1 MRKTKLFA
9 SILALSL
16 VATSVPAVNSFS
28 GSDKAEASETEVSVT
43 SGSSIVKEPL
53 GEGEVEVAK
62 SQYTNPIGG
71 YDNNGKLTYGGDP
84 SAMVDGD
91 TVYLY
96 TGHDIAHGDSY
107 VIDGWICYSTKDLL
121 NWKYEGEIL
130 NAEDVSWAKPED
142 DGEYKG
148 KKISAWAAQTVKH
161 NGKYYFYY
169 CTWDQTA
176 SGQQSIGVAIS
187 DSPTG
192 PFKDLGK
199 PVVSG
204 KVTDFGTETSAW
216 NDIDPTVW
224 IEKDDKG
231 EEHRY
236 LAWGNGNYY
245 ICELNDDMISVKDQN
260 GDGKITGGKSVKD
273 ADVIQKTSV
282 TTYTEA
288 PWLYRRQDA
297 NGNYYGQYYLFY
309 ASGWREGMSY
319 ATTDDL
325 LNGEWSEGKEIA
337 RPNVTSN
344 TNHMAVIDFK
354 GKTYFI
360 YHNGA
365 LAGGNGY
372 RRVANITE
380 LKFNEDG
387 SIDEVPETT
396 AGIAGTTTKIYTKAG
411 AGVLAHENFLNSFDD
426 ADYLYENVYVGAMGY
441 SDVKDAQWV
450 LTDGKSDK
458 TKPAYV
464 SIQSENKS
472 GLYLTVNDNGKVT
485 LNQDSTGTDEMAKRQ
500 TFRSVKALD
509 GSEDGVSFESVYKPG
524 QYLTIVNNA
533 LKITDGTDKAAATF
547 VVGENSETPVLRGIS
562 LTTGTN
568 VITQGQKIS
577 KIYFSDVKAI
587 YSDETQKTLAASD
600 YKVDYS
606 KVNVNKTGTQYA
618 TVSYTEG
625 DITKTVSVGV
635 TVMPKLKAVTSLKA
649 KVTKKKKAK
658 KAKVVLSWNYS
669 SKVTGY
675 EVYYKTSKNGKFKYA
690 TEVTGKKCTVSEETT
705 FKAGKTYWVA
715 VKAYREY
722 NGKTLTGPVKSI
734 KIKIKK

>member
-16 VATSVPAVNSFS
+16 VATSVPAINSFS

-62 SQYTNPIGG
+62 SRYTNPIGG

-84 SAMVDGD
+84 AAMVDGD

-96 TGHDIAHGDSY
+96 TGHDVATGDSY

-121 NWKYEGEIL
+121 NWKYEGEIMSSK
-130 NAEDVSWAKPED
+130 DISWANVAD
-142 DGEYKG
+142 
-148 KKISAWAAQTVKH
+148 SAWAAQTVKH

-169 CTWDQTA
+169 CTWDKTA
-176 SGQQSIGVAIS
+176 KASSKIKAGEQSIGVAVS

-199 PVVSG
+199 PIVSG
-204 KVTDFGTETSAW
+204 EVTDFGTESSEW

-260 GDGKITGGKSVKD
+260 GDGKITGGTSTKT

-282 TTYTEA
+282 TSYTEA

-426 ADYLYENVYVGAMGY
+426 ADYPYENVYVGAMGY

-485 LNQDSTGTDEMAKRQ
+485 LNQDSIGTDEMAKRQ

-562 LTTGTN
+562 LTAGTN

-577 KIYFSDVKAI
+577 KINFSNVKAI

>member
-62 SQYTNPIGG
+62 SRYTNPIGG

-84 SAMVDGD
+84 AAMVDGD

-96 TGHDIAHGDSY
+96 TGHDVATGDSY

-121 NWKYEGEIL
+121 NWKYEGEIMSSK
-130 NAEDVSWAKPED
+130 DISWANVAD
-142 DGEYKG
+142 
-148 KKISAWAAQTVKH
+148 SAWAAQTVKH

-169 CTWDQTA
+169 CTWDKTA
-176 SGQQSIGVAIS
+176 KASSKIKAGEQSIGVAVS

-199 PVVSG
+199 PIVSG
-204 KVTDFGTETSAW
+204 EVTDFGTESSEW

-260 GDGKITGGKSVKD
+260 GDGKITGGTSTKT

-282 TTYTEA
+282 TSYTEA

-297 NGNYYGQYYLFY
+297 NGNYYGKYYLFY

-426 ADYLYENVYVGAMGY
+426 ADYPYENVYVGAMGY

-562 LTTGTN
+562 LTAGTN

-577 KIYFSDVKAI
+577 KINFSNVKAI

>member
-16 VATSVPAVNSFS
+16 VATSVPAINSFS
-28 GSDKAEASETEVSVT
+28 GSDKAEASETDVSVT

-62 SQYTNPIGG
+62 SRYTNPIGG

-84 SAMVDGD
+84 AAMVDGD

-96 TGHDIAHGDSY
+96 TGHDVATGDSY

-121 NWKYEGEIL
+121 NWKYEGEIMSSK
-130 NAEDVSWAKPED
+130 DISWANVAD
-142 DGEYKG
+142 
-148 KKISAWAAQTVKH
+148 SAWAAQTVKH

-169 CTWDQTA
+169 CTWDKTA
-176 SGQQSIGVAIS
+176 KASSKIKAGEQSIGVAVS

-199 PVVSG
+199 PIVSG
-204 KVTDFGTETSAW
+204 EVTDFGTESSEW

-396 AGIAGTTTKIYTKAG
+396 AGIAGSTTKIYTKAG

-426 ADYLYENVYVGAMGY
+426 ADYPYENVYVGAMGY

-524 QYLTIVNNA
+524 QYLTIVNNV

-547 VVGENSETPVLRGIS
+547 VVGENSETTVLRGIS
-562 LTTGTN
+562 LSAGTN
-568 VITQGQKIS
+568 VITQGEKIK
-577 KIYFSDVKAI
+577 KINFSNVKAI

>member
-16 VATSVPAVNSFS
+16 VATSVPAINSFS
-28 GSDKAEASETEVSVT
+28 GPDKAEASETEVSVT

-62 SQYTNPIGG
+62 SRYTNPIGG

-84 SAMVDGD
+84 AAMVDGD

-96 TGHDIAHGDSY
+96 TGHDVATGDSY

-121 NWKYEGEIL
+121 NWKYEGEIMSSK
-130 NAEDVSWAKPED
+130 DISWANVAD
-142 DGEYKG
+142 
-148 KKISAWAAQTVKH
+148 SAWAAQTVKH

-169 CTWDQTA
+169 CTWDKTA
-176 SGQQSIGVAIS
+176 KASSKIKAGEQSIGVAVS

-199 PVVSG
+199 PIVSG
-204 KVTDFGTETSAW
+204 EVTDFGTESSEW

-260 GDGKITGGKSVKD
+260 GDGKITGGTSTKT

-282 TTYTEA
+282 TSYTEA

-426 ADYLYENVYVGAMGY
+426 ADYPYENVYVGAMGY

-562 LTTGTN
+562 LTAGTN

-577 KIYFSDVKAI
+577 KINFSNVKAI

>member
-16 VATSVPAVNSFS
+16 VATSFPAINSFS

-62 SQYTNPIGG
+62 SRYTNPIGG

-84 SAMVDGD
+84 AAMVDGD

-96 TGHDIAHGDSY
+96 TGHDVATGDSY

-121 NWKYEGEIL
+121 NWKYEGEIMSSK
-130 NAEDVSWAKPED
+130 DISWANVAD
-142 DGEYKG
+142 
-148 KKISAWAAQTVKH
+148 SAWAAQTVKH

-169 CTWDQTA
+169 CTWDKTA
-176 SGQQSIGVAIS
+176 KASSKIKAGEQSIGVAVS

-199 PVVSG
+199 PIVSG
-204 KVTDFGTETSAW
+204 EVTDFGTESSEW

-260 GDGKITGGKSVKD
+260 GDGKITGGTSTKT

-282 TTYTEA
+282 TSYTEA

-380 LKFNEDG
+380 LKFNEDR

-426 ADYLYENVYVGAMGY
+426 ADYPYENVYVGAMGY

-562 LTTGTN
+562 LTAGTN

-577 KIYFSDVKAI
+577 KINFSNVKAI

>member
-16 VATSVPAVNSFS
+16 VATSVPAINSFS

-62 SQYTNPIGG
+62 SRYTNPIGG

-84 SAMVDGD
+84 AAMVDGD

-96 TGHDIAHGDSY
+96 TGHDVATGDSY

-121 NWKYEGEIL
+121 NWKYEGEIMSSK
-130 NAEDVSWAKPED
+130 DISWANVAD
-142 DGEYKG
+142 
-148 KKISAWAAQTVKH
+148 SAWAAQTVKH

-169 CTWDQTA
+169 CTWDKTA
-176 SGQQSIGVAIS
+176 KASSKINAGEQSIGVAVS

-199 PVVSG
+199 PIVSG
-204 KVTDFGTETSAW
+204 EVTDFGTESSEW

-260 GDGKITGGKSVKD
+260 GDGKITGGTSTKT

-282 TTYTEA
+282 TSYTEA

-426 ADYLYENVYVGAMGY
+426 ADYPYENVYVGAMGY

-524 QYLTIVNNA
+524 QYLTIVNNV

-562 LTTGTN
+562 LTAGTN

-577 KIYFSDVKAI
+577 KINFSNVKAI

>member
-16 VATSVPAVNSFS
+16 VATSVPAINSFS

-62 SQYTNPIGG
+62 SRYTNPIGG

-84 SAMVDGD
+84 ATMVDGD

-96 TGHDIAHGDSY
+96 TGHDVATGDSY

-121 NWKYEGEIL
+121 NWKYEGEIMSSK
-130 NAEDVSWAKPED
+130 DISWANVAD
-142 DGEYKG
+142 
-148 KKISAWAAQTVKH
+148 SAWAAQTVKH

-169 CTWDQTA
+169 CTWDKTA
-176 SGQQSIGVAIS
+176 KASSKIKAGEQSIGVAVS

-199 PVVSG
+199 PIVSG
-204 KVTDFGTETSAW
+204 EVTDFGTESSEW

-260 GDGKITGGKSVKD
+260 GDGKITGGTSTKT

-282 TTYTEA
+282 TSYTEA

-411 AGVLAHENFLNSFDD
+411 AGVLAHKNFLNSFDD
-426 ADYLYENVYVGAMGY
+426 ADYPYKNIYVGAMGY

-485 LNQDSTGTDEMAKRQ
+485 LDQDTTGTDEMAKRQ
-500 TFRSVKALD
+500 TFRSIKALD

-533 LKITDGTDKAAATF
+533 LRITDGTDKAAATF
-547 VVGENSETPVLRGIS
+547 IVGENSETPVLRGIS
-562 LTTGTN
+562 LSAGTN
-568 VITQGQKIS
+568 VITQGEKIK
-577 KIYFSDVKAI
+577 KINFSDVKAI
-587 YSDETQKTLAASD
+587 YSDETQKTLSSSD

-606 KVNVNKTGTQYA
+606 TVNVNKAGTQYA

-625 DITKTVSVGV
+625 DITKTVSVSV

-649 KVTKKKKAK
+649 KVTKKKNAK
-658 KAKVVLSWNYS
+658 KAKVVLSWNCS

-734 KIKIKK
+734 KVKIKK

>member
-16 VATSVPAVNSFS
+16 VATSVPAINSFS

-62 SQYTNPIGG
+62 SRYTNPIGG

-84 SAMVDGD
+84 AAMVDGD

-96 TGHDIAHGDSY
+96 TGHDVATGDSY

-121 NWKYEGEIL
+121 NWKYEGEIMSSK
-130 NAEDVSWAKPED
+130 DISWANVAD
-142 DGEYKG
+142 
-148 KKISAWAAQTVKH
+148 SAWAAQTVKH

-169 CTWDQTA
+169 CTWDKTA
-176 SGQQSIGVAIS
+176 KASSKIKAGEQSIGVAVS

-199 PVVSG
+199 PIVSG
-204 KVTDFGTETSAW
+204 EVTDFGTESSEW

-260 GDGKITGGKSVKD
+260 GDGKITGGTSTKT

-282 TTYTEA
+282 TSYTEA

-325 LNGEWSEGKEIA
+325 VNGEWSEGKEIA

-426 ADYLYENVYVGAMGY
+426 ADYPYENVYVGAMGY

-562 LTTGTN
+562 LTAGTN

-577 KIYFSDVKAI
+577 KINFSNVKAI

>member
-16 VATSVPAVNSFS
+16 VATSVPAINSFS

-62 SQYTNPIGG
+62 SRYTNPIGG

-84 SAMVDGD
+84 AAMVDGD

-96 TGHDIAHGDSY
+96 TGHDVATGDSY

-121 NWKYEGEIL
+121 NWKYEGEIMSSK
-130 NAEDVSWAKPED
+130 DISWANVAD
-142 DGEYKG
+142 
-148 KKISAWAAQTVKH
+148 SAWAAQTVKH

-169 CTWDQTA
+169 CTWDKTA
-176 SGQQSIGVAIS
+176 KASSKIKAGEQSIGVAVS

-199 PVVSG
+199 PIVSG
-204 KVTDFGTETSAW
+204 EVTDFGTESSEW

-260 GDGKITGGKSVKD
+260 GDGKITGGTSTKT

-282 TTYTEA
+282 TSYTEA

-426 ADYLYENVYVGAMGY
+426 ADYPYENVYVGAMGY

-562 LTTGTN
+562 LTAGTN
-568 VITQGQKIS
+568 VITKGQKIS
-577 KIYFSDVKAI
+577 KINFSNVKAI

>member
-16 VATSVPAVNSFS
+16 VATSVPAINSFS

-62 SQYTNPIGG
+62 SRYTNPIGG

-84 SAMVDGD
+84 AAMVDGD

-96 TGHDIAHGDSY
+96 TGHDVATGDSY

-121 NWKYEGEIL
+121 NWKYEGEIMSSK
-130 NAEDVSWAKPED
+130 DISWANVAD
-142 DGEYKG
+142 
-148 KKISAWAAQTVKH
+148 SAWAAQTVKH

-169 CTWDQTA
+169 CTWDKTA
-176 SGQQSIGVAIS
+176 KASSKIKAGEQSIGVAVS

-199 PVVSG
+199 PIVSG
-204 KVTDFGTETSAW
+204 EVTDFGTESSEW

-260 GDGKITGGKSVKD
+260 GDGKITGGTSTKT

-282 TTYTEA
+282 TSYTEA

-426 ADYLYENVYVGAMGY
+426 ADYPYENVYVGAMGY

-562 LTTGTN
+562 LTAGTN

-577 KIYFSDVKAI
+577 KINFSNVKAI

-606 KVNVNKTGTQYA
+606 KVNVYKTGTQYA

>member
-16 VATSVPAVNSFS
+16 VATSVPAINSFS

-62 SQYTNPIGG
+62 SRYTNPIGG

-84 SAMVDGD
+84 AAMVDGD

-96 TGHDIAHGDSY
+96 TGHDVATGDSY

-121 NWKYEGEIL
+121 NWKYEGEIMSSK
-130 NAEDVSWAKPED
+130 DISWANVAD
-142 DGEYKG
+142 
-148 KKISAWAAQTVKH
+148 SAWAAQTVKH

-169 CTWDQTA
+169 CTWDKTA
-176 SGQQSIGVAIS
+176 KASSKIKAGEQSIGVAVS

-199 PVVSG
+199 PIVSG
-204 KVTDFGTETSAW
+204 EVTDFGTESSEW

-260 GDGKITGGKSVKD
+260 GDGKITGGTSTKT

-282 TTYTEA
+282 TSYTEA

-426 ADYLYENVYVGAMGY
+426 ADYPYENVYVGAMGY

-562 LTTGTN
+562 LTAGTN

-577 KIYFSDVKAI
+577 KINFSNVKAI

-625 DITKTVSVGV
+625 DISNAKT
-635 TVMPKLKAVTSLKA
+635 
-649 KVTKKKKAK
+649 
-658 KAKVVLSWNYS
+658 
-669 SKVTGY
+669 
-675 EVYYKTSKNGKFKYA
+675 
-690 TEVTGKKCTVSEETT
+690 
-705 FKAGKTYWVA
+705 
-715 VKAYREY
+715 
-722 NGKTLTGPVKSI
+722 
-734 KIKIKK
+734 

>member
-16 VATSVPAVNSFS
+16 VATSVPAINSFS

-62 SQYTNPIGG
+62 SRYTNPIGG

-84 SAMVDGD
+84 AAMVDGD

-96 TGHDIAHGDSY
+96 TGHDVATGDSY

-121 NWKYEGEIL
+121 NWKYEGEIMSSK
-130 NAEDVSWAKPED
+130 DISWANVAD
-142 DGEYKG
+142 
-148 KKISAWAAQTVKH
+148 SAWAAQTVKH

-169 CTWDQTA
+169 CTWDKTA
-176 SGQQSIGVAIS
+176 KASSKIKAGEQSIGVAVS

-199 PVVSG
+199 PIVSG
-204 KVTDFGTETSAW
+204 EVTDFGTESSEW

-260 GDGKITGGKSVKD
+260 GDGKITGGTSTKT

-282 TTYTEA
+282 TSYTEA

-426 ADYLYENVYVGAMGY
+426 ADYPYENVYVGAMGY

-547 VVGENSETPVLRGIS
+547 VVGENSETSVLRGIS
-562 LTTGTN
+562 LTAGTN

-577 KIYFSDVKAI
+577 KINFSNVKAI

>member
-16 VATSVPAVNSFS
+16 VATSVPAINSFS

-62 SQYTNPIGG
+62 SRYTNPIGG

-84 SAMVDGD
+84 AAMVDGD

-142 DGEYKG
+142 NGEYKG

-176 SGQQSIGVAIS
+176 SGQQSIGVAVS

-396 AGIAGTTTKIYTKAG
+396 AGIAGSTTKIYTKAG

-426 ADYLYENVYVGAMGY
+426 ADYPYENVYVGAMGY

-524 QYLTIVNNA
+524 QYLTIVNNV

-562 LTTGTN
+562 LTAGTN

-577 KIYFSDVKAI
+577 KINFSNVKAI

-635 TVMPKLKAVTSLKA
+635 TVMQKLKAVTSLKA

-705 FKAGKTYWVA
+705 FRAGKTYWVA

>member
-16 VATSVPAVNSFS
+16 VATSVPAINSFS

-62 SQYTNPIGG
+62 SRYTNPIGG

-84 SAMVDGD
+84 AAMVDGD

-96 TGHDIAHGDSY
+96 TGHDVATGDSY

-121 NWKYEGEIL
+121 NWKYEGEIMSSK
-130 NAEDVSWAKPED
+130 DISWANVAD
-142 DGEYKG
+142 
-148 KKISAWAAQTVKH
+148 SAWAAQTVKH

-169 CTWDQTA
+169 CTWDKTA
-176 SGQQSIGVAIS
+176 KASSKIKAGEQSIGVAVS

-199 PVVSG
+199 PIVSG
-204 KVTDFGTETSAW
+204 EVTDFGTESSEW

-260 GDGKITGGKSVKD
+260 GDGKITGGTSTKT

-282 TTYTEA
+282 TSYTEA

-426 ADYLYENVYVGAMGY
+426 ADYPYENVYVGAMGY
-441 SDVKDAQWV
+441 SDVKDAKWV

-562 LTTGTN
+562 LTAGTN

-577 KIYFSDVKAI
+577 KINFSNVKAI

>member
-16 VATSVPAVNSFS
+16 VATSVPAINSFS

-62 SQYTNPIGG
+62 SRYTNPIGG

-84 SAMVDGD
+84 AAMVDGD

-96 TGHDIAHGDSY
+96 TGHDVATGDSY

-121 NWKYEGEIL
+121 NWKYEGEIMSSK
-130 NAEDVSWAKPED
+130 DISWANVAD
-142 DGEYKG
+142 
-148 KKISAWAAQTVKH
+148 SAWAAQTVKH

-169 CTWDQTA
+169 CTWDKTA
-176 SGQQSIGVAIS
+176 KASSKIKAGEQSIGVAVS

-199 PVVSG
+199 PIVSG
-204 KVTDFGTETSAW
+204 EVTDFGTESSEW

-260 GDGKITGGKSVKD
+260 GDGKITGGTSTKT

-282 TTYTEA
+282 TSYTEA

-426 ADYLYENVYVGAMGY
+426 ADYPYENVYVGAMGY

-509 GSEDGVSFESVYKPG
+509 GSEDGVSFESVYKSG

-562 LTTGTN
+562 LTAGTN

-577 KIYFSDVKAI
+577 KINFSNVKAI

>member
-84 SAMVDGD
+84 AAMVDGD

-96 TGHDIAHGDSY
+96 TGHDVATGDSY

-121 NWKYEGEIL
+121 NWKYEGEIMSSK
-130 NAEDVSWAKPED
+130 DISWANVAD
-142 DGEYKG
+142 
-148 KKISAWAAQTVKH
+148 SAWAAQTVKH

-169 CTWDQTA
+169 CTWDKTA
-176 SGQQSIGVAIS
+176 KASSKINAGEQSIGVAVS

-199 PVVSG
+199 PIVSG
-204 KVTDFGTETSAW
+204 EVTDFGTESSEW

-260 GDGKITGGKSVKD
+260 GDGKITGGTSTKT

-282 TTYTEA
+282 TSYTEA

-380 LKFNEDG
+380 FKFNEDG

-426 ADYLYENVYVGAMGY
+426 ADYPYENVYVGAMGY

-458 TKPAYV
+458 TKSAYV

-524 QYLTIVNNA
+524 QYLTIVNNV

-562 LTTGTN
+562 LTAGTN

-577 KIYFSDVKAI
+577 KINFSNVKAI

-606 KVNVNKTGTQYA
+606 KVNANKTGTQYA

>member
-16 VATSVPAVNSFS
+16 VATSVPAINSFS

-62 SQYTNPIGG
+62 SRYTNSIGG

-84 SAMVDGD
+84 AAMVDGD

-96 TGHDIAHGDSY
+96 TGHDVATGDSY

-121 NWKYEGEIL
+121 NWKYEGEIMSSK
-130 NAEDVSWAKPED
+130 DISWANVAD
-142 DGEYKG
+142 
-148 KKISAWAAQTVKH
+148 SAWAAQTVKH

-169 CTWDQTA
+169 CTWDKTA
-176 SGQQSIGVAIS
+176 KASSKIKAGEQSIGVAVS

-199 PVVSG
+199 PIVSG
-204 KVTDFGTETSAW
+204 EVTDFGTESSEW

-260 GDGKITGGKSVKD
+260 GDGKITGGTSTKT

-282 TTYTEA
+282 TSYTEA

-426 ADYLYENVYVGAMGY
+426 ADYPYENVYVGAMGY

-562 LTTGTN
+562 LTAGTN

-577 KIYFSDVKAI
+577 KINFSNVKAI

>member
-1 MRKTKLFA
+1 
-9 SILALSL
+9 
-16 VATSVPAVNSFS
+16 
-28 GSDKAEASETEVSVT
+28 
-43 SGSSIVKEPL
+43 
-53 GEGEVEVAK
+53 
-62 SQYTNPIGG
+62 
-71 YDNNGKLTYGGDP
+71 
-84 SAMVDGD
+84 
-91 TVYLY
+91 
-96 TGHDIAHGDSY
+96 
-107 VIDGWICYSTKDLL
+107 
-121 NWKYEGEIL
+121 
-130 NAEDVSWAKPED
+130 
-142 DGEYKG
+142 
-148 KKISAWAAQTVKH
+148 
-161 NGKYYFYY
+161 
-169 CTWDQTA
+169 
-176 SGQQSIGVAIS
+176 
-187 DSPTG
+187 
-192 PFKDLGK
+192 
-199 PVVSG
+199 
-204 KVTDFGTETSAW
+204 
-216 NDIDPTVW
+216 
-224 IEKDDKG
+224 
-231 EEHRY
+231 
-236 LAWGNGNYY
+236 
-245 ICELNDDMISVKDQN
+245 MISVKDQN
-260 GDGKITGGKSVKD
+260 GDGKITGGTSTKT

-282 TTYTEA
+282 TSYTEA

-426 ADYLYENVYVGAMGY
+426 ADYPYENVYVGAMGY

-562 LTTGTN
+562 LTAGTN

-577 KIYFSDVKAI
+577 KINFSNVKAI

>member
-1 MRKTKLFA
+1 
-9 SILALSL
+9 
-16 VATSVPAVNSFS
+16 
-28 GSDKAEASETEVSVT
+28 
-43 SGSSIVKEPL
+43 
-53 GEGEVEVAK
+53 
-62 SQYTNPIGG
+62 
-71 YDNNGKLTYGGDP
+71 
-84 SAMVDGD
+84 MVDGD

-96 TGHDIAHGDSY
+96 TGHDVATGDSY

-121 NWKYEGEIL
+121 NWKYEGEIMSSK
-130 NAEDVSWAKPED
+130 DISWANVAD
-142 DGEYKG
+142 
-148 KKISAWAAQTVKH
+148 SAWAAQTVKH

-169 CTWDQTA
+169 CTWDKTA
-176 SGQQSIGVAIS
+176 KASSKIKAGEQSIGVAVS

-199 PVVSG
+199 PIVSG
-204 KVTDFGTETSAW
+204 EVTDFGTESSEW

-260 GDGKITGGKSVKD
+260 GDGKITGGTSTKT

-282 TTYTEA
+282 TSYTEA

-426 ADYLYENVYVGAMGY
+426 ADYPYENVYVGAMGY

-562 LTTGTN
+562 LTAGTN

-577 KIYFSDVKAI
+577 KINFSNVKAI

>member
-16 VATSVPAVNSFS
+16 VATSVPAINSFS

-43 SGSSIVKEPL
+43 SGSSIVKEPI

-84 SAMVDGD
+84 AAMVDGD

-96 TGHDIAHGDSY
+96 TGHDIADGDSY

-121 NWKYEGEIL
+121 NWKYEGEIMSSK
-130 NAEDVSWAKPED
+130 DISWANVD
-142 DGEYKG
+142 N
-148 KKISAWAAQTVKH
+148 SAWAAQTVKH

-169 CTWDQTA
+169 CTWDKNTKA
-176 SGQQSIGVAIS
+176 SDKIKAGEQSIGVAVS

-199 PVVSG
+199 PIVSG
-204 KVTDFGTETSAW
+204 EVTDFGTESSEW

-282 TTYTEA
+282 TSYTEA

-297 NGNYYGQYYLFY
+297 NGNYYGKYYLFY

-396 AGIAGTTTKIYTKAG
+396 AGIAGRTTKIYTKAG
-411 AGVLAHENFLNSFDD
+411 AGVLAHKNFINSVSD
-426 ADYLYENVYVGAMGY
+426 ADYPYKNIYVGAMGY
-441 SDVKDAQWV
+441 SDTNDAQWV
-450 LTDGKSDK
+450 LTDGKADK

-485 LNQDSTGTDEMAKRQ
+485 LNQDSDGTAETAKRQ
-500 TFRSVKALD
+500 TFRSIKALD

-524 QYLTIVNNA
+524 QYLTIVNNV

-562 LTTGTN
+562 LTAGTN

-577 KIYFSDVKAI
+577 KINFSNVKAI

>member
-16 VATSVPAVNSFS
+16 VATSVPAINSFS

-62 SQYTNPIGG
+62 SRYTNPIGG

-84 SAMVDGD
+84 AAMVDGD

-96 TGHDIAHGDSY
+96 TGHDVATGDSY

-121 NWKYEGEIL
+121 NWKYEGEIMSSK
-130 NAEDVSWAKPED
+130 DISWANVAD
-142 DGEYKG
+142 
-148 KKISAWAAQTVKH
+148 SAWAAQTVKH

-169 CTWDQTA
+169 CTWDKTA
-176 SGQQSIGVAIS
+176 KASSKIKAGEQSIGVAVS

-199 PVVSG
+199 PIVSG
-204 KVTDFGTETSAW
+204 EVTDFGTESSEW

-260 GDGKITGGKSVKD
+260 GDGKITGGTSTKT

-282 TTYTEA
+282 TSYTEA

-426 ADYLYENVYVGAMGY
+426 ADYPYENVYVGAMGY

-509 GSEDGVSFESVYKPG
+509 GSEDGASFESVYKPG

-562 LTTGTN
+562 LTAGTN

-577 KIYFSDVKAI
+577 KINFSNVKAI

>member
-1 MRKTKLFA
+1 MK
-9 SILALSL
+9 
-16 VATSVPAVNSFS
+16 
-28 GSDKAEASETEVSVT
+28 
-43 SGSSIVKEPL
+43 
-53 GEGEVEVAK
+53 
-62 SQYTNPIGG
+62 
-71 YDNNGKLTYGGDP
+71 
-84 SAMVDGD
+84 
-91 TVYLY
+91 
-96 TGHDIAHGDSY
+96 
-107 VIDGWICYSTKDLL
+107 
-121 NWKYEGEIL
+121 
-130 NAEDVSWAKPED
+130 
-142 DGEYKG
+142 
-148 KKISAWAAQTVKH
+148 
-161 NGKYYFYY
+161 
-169 CTWDQTA
+169 
-176 SGQQSIGVAIS
+176 
-187 DSPTG
+187 
-192 PFKDLGK
+192 
-199 PVVSG
+199 
-204 KVTDFGTETSAW
+204 
-216 NDIDPTVW
+216 
-224 IEKDDKG
+224 
-231 EEHRY
+231 
-236 LAWGNGNYY
+236 
-245 ICELNDDMISVKDQN
+245 
-260 GDGKITGGKSVKD
+260 
-273 ADVIQKTSV
+273 
-282 TTYTEA
+282 
-288 PWLYRRQDA
+288 
-297 NGNYYGQYYLFY
+297 
-309 ASGWREGMSY
+309 
-319 ATTDDL
+319 
-325 LNGEWSEGKEIA
+325 
-337 RPNVTSN
+337 
-344 TNHMAVIDFK
+344 
-354 GKTYFI
+354 
-360 YHNGA
+360 
-365 LAGGNGY
+365 
-372 RRVANITE
+372 
-380 LKFNEDG
+380 
-387 SIDEVPETT
+387 
-396 AGIAGTTTKIYTKAG
+396 
-411 AGVLAHENFLNSFDD
+411 
-426 ADYLYENVYVGAMGY
+426 NVYVGAMGY

-458 TKPAYV
+458 TKSAYV

-533 LKITDGTDKAAATF
+533 LKITEGTDKAAATF

-562 LTTGTN
+562 LTAGTN

-577 KIYFSDVKAI
+577 KINFSNVKAI
-587 YSDETQKTLAASD
+587 YSNETQKTLAASD

-606 KVNVNKTGTQYA
+606 KVNANKTGTQYA

>member
-16 VATSVPAVNSFS
+16 VATSVPAINSFS
-28 GSDKAEASETEVSVT
+28 GSDKAEASETDVSVT

-62 SQYTNPIGG
+62 SRYTNPIGG

-84 SAMVDGD
+84 AAMVDGD

-176 SGQQSIGVAIS
+176 SGQQSIGVAVS

-297 NGNYYGQYYLFY
+297 NGNYYGKYYLFY

-426 ADYLYENVYVGAMGY
+426 ADYPYENVYVGAMGY

-524 QYLTIVNNA
+524 QYLTIVNNV

-562 LTTGTN
+562 LTAGTN

-577 KIYFSDVKAI
+577 KINFSNVKAI

-606 KVNVNKTGTQYA
+606 KVNANKTGTQYA

>member
-16 VATSVPAVNSFS
+16 VATSVPAINSFS

-62 SQYTNPIGG
+62 SRYTNPIGG

-84 SAMVDGD
+84 AAMVDGD

-96 TGHDIAHGDSY
+96 TGHDVATGDSY

-121 NWKYEGEIL
+121 NWKYEGEIMSSK
-130 NAEDVSWAKPED
+130 DISWANVAD
-142 DGEYKG
+142 
-148 KKISAWAAQTVKH
+148 SAWAAQTVKH

-169 CTWDQTA
+169 CTWDKTA
-176 SGQQSIGVAIS
+176 KASSKIKAGEQSIGVAVS

-199 PVVSG
+199 PIVSG
-204 KVTDFGTETSAW
+204 EVTDFGTESSEW

-260 GDGKITGGKSVKD
+260 GDGKITGGTSTKT
-273 ADVIQKTSV
+273 ADVIQKTSG
-282 TTYTEA
+282 TSYTEA

-426 ADYLYENVYVGAMGY
+426 ADYPYENVYVGAMGY

-562 LTTGTN
+562 LTAGTN

-577 KIYFSDVKAI
+577 KINFSNVKAI

>member
-16 VATSVPAVNSFS
+16 VATSVPAINSFS

-62 SQYTNPIGG
+62 SRYTNPIGG

-84 SAMVDGD
+84 AAMVDGD

-96 TGHDIAHGDSY
+96 TGHDVATGDSY

-121 NWKYEGEIL
+121 NWKYEGEIMSSK
-130 NAEDVSWAKPED
+130 DISWANVAD
-142 DGEYKG
+142 
-148 KKISAWAAQTVKH
+148 SAWAAQTVKH

-169 CTWDQTA
+169 CTWDKTA
-176 SGQQSIGVAIS
+176 KASSKIKAGEQSIGVAVS

-199 PVVSG
+199 PIVSG
-204 KVTDFGTETSAW
+204 EVTDFGTESSEW

-260 GDGKITGGKSVKD
+260 GDGKITGGTSTKT

-282 TTYTEA
+282 TSYTEA

-426 ADYLYENVYVGAMGY
+426 ADYPYENVYVGAMGY

-485 LNQDSTGTDEMAKRQ
+485 LNQDSTDTDEMAKRQ

-562 LTTGTN
+562 LTAGTN

-577 KIYFSDVKAI
+577 KINFSNVKAI

>member
-16 VATSVPAVNSFS
+16 VATSVPAINSFS

-62 SQYTNPIGG
+62 SRYTNPIGG

-84 SAMVDGD
+84 AAMVDGD

-96 TGHDIAHGDSY
+96 TGHDVATGDSY

-121 NWKYEGEIL
+121 NWKYEGEIMSSK
-130 NAEDVSWAKPED
+130 DISWANVAD
-142 DGEYKG
+142 
-148 KKISAWAAQTVKH
+148 SAWAAQTVKH

-169 CTWDQTA
+169 CTWDKTA
-176 SGQQSIGVAIS
+176 KASSKINAGEQSIGVAVS

-199 PVVSG
+199 PIVSG
-204 KVTDFGTETSAW
+204 EVTDFGTESSEW

-260 GDGKITGGKSVKD
+260 GDGKITGGTSTKT

-282 TTYTEA
+282 TSYTEA

-297 NGNYYGQYYLFY
+297 NGNYYGKYYLFY

-426 ADYLYENVYVGAMGY
+426 ADYPYENVYVGAMGY

-458 TKPAYV
+458 TKSAYV

-524 QYLTIVNNA
+524 QYLTIVNNV

-562 LTTGTN
+562 LTAGTN

-577 KIYFSDVKAI
+577 KINFSNVKAI

>member
-16 VATSVPAVNSFS
+16 VATSVPAINSFS

-62 SQYTNPIGG
+62 SRYTNPIGG

-84 SAMVDGD
+84 AAMVDGD

-96 TGHDIAHGDSY
+96 TGHDVATGDSY

-121 NWKYEGEIL
+121 NWKYEGEIMSSK
-130 NAEDVSWAKPED
+130 DISWANVAD
-142 DGEYKG
+142 
-148 KKISAWAAQTVKH
+148 SAWAAQTVKH
-161 NGKYYFYY
+161 NGKYYFYQ
-169 CTWDQTA
+169 CTWDKTA
-176 SGQQSIGVAIS
+176 KASSKIKAGEQSIGVAVS

-199 PVVSG
+199 PIVSG
-204 KVTDFGTETSAW
+204 EVTDFGTESSEW

-260 GDGKITGGKSVKD
+260 GDGKITGGTSTKT

-282 TTYTEA
+282 TSYTEA

-426 ADYLYENVYVGAMGY
+426 ADYPYENVYVGAMGY

-562 LTTGTN
+562 LTAGTN

-577 KIYFSDVKAI
+577 KINFSNVKAI

>member
-16 VATSVPAVNSFS
+16 VATSVPAINSFS

-62 SQYTNPIGG
+62 SRYTNPIGG

-84 SAMVDGD
+84 AAMVDGD

-96 TGHDIAHGDSY
+96 TGHDVATGDSY

-121 NWKYEGEIL
+121 NWKYEGEIMSSK
-130 NAEDVSWAKPED
+130 DISWANVAD
-142 DGEYKG
+142 
-148 KKISAWAAQTVKH
+148 SAWAAQTVKH

-169 CTWDQTA
+169 CTWDKTA
-176 SGQQSIGVAIS
+176 KASSKIKAGEQSIGVAVS

-199 PVVSG
+199 PIVSG
-204 KVTDFGTETSAW
+204 EVTDFGTESSEW

-260 GDGKITGGKSVKD
+260 GDGKITGGTSTKT

-282 TTYTEA
+282 TSYTEA

-426 ADYLYENVYVGAMGY
+426 ADYPYENVYVGAMGY

-562 LTTGTN
+562 FTAGTN

-577 KIYFSDVKAI
+577 KINFSNVKAI

>member
-9 SILALSL
+9 SILTLSL
-16 VATSVPAVNSFS
+16 VVASVPAINSFS

-62 SQYTNPIGG
+62 SRYTNPIGG

-84 SAMVDGD
+84 AAMVDGD

-96 TGHDIAHGDSY
+96 TGHDVATGDSY

-121 NWKYEGEIL
+121 NWKYEGEIMSSK
-130 NAEDVSWAKPED
+130 DISWANVAD
-142 DGEYKG
+142 
-148 KKISAWAAQTVKH
+148 SAWAAQTVKH

-169 CTWDQTA
+169 CTWDKTA
-176 SGQQSIGVAIS
+176 KASSKINAGEQSIGVAVS

-199 PVVSG
+199 PIVSG
-204 KVTDFGTETSAW
+204 EVTDFGTESSEW

-260 GDGKITGGKSVKD
+260 GDGKITGGTSTKT

-282 TTYTEA
+282 TSYTEA

-297 NGNYYGQYYLFY
+297 NGNYYGKYYLFY

-426 ADYLYENVYVGAMGY
+426 ADYPYENVYVGAMGY

-458 TKPAYV
+458 TKSAYV

-524 QYLTIVNNA
+524 QYLTIVNNV

-562 LTTGTN
+562 LTAGTN

-577 KIYFSDVKAI
+577 KINFSNVKAI

>member
-16 VATSVPAVNSFS
+16 VATSVPAINSFS

-53 GEGEVEVAK
+53 REGEVEVAK
-62 SQYTNPIGG
+62 SRYTNPIGG

-84 SAMVDGD
+84 AAMVDGD

-96 TGHDIAHGDSY
+96 TGHDVATGDSY

-121 NWKYEGEIL
+121 NWKYEGEIMSSK
-130 NAEDVSWAKPED
+130 DISWANVAD
-142 DGEYKG
+142 
-148 KKISAWAAQTVKH
+148 SAWAAQTVKH

-169 CTWDQTA
+169 CTWDKTA
-176 SGQQSIGVAIS
+176 KASSKINAGEQSIGVAVS

-199 PVVSG
+199 PIVSG
-204 KVTDFGTETSAW
+204 EVTDFGTESSEW

-396 AGIAGTTTKIYTKAG
+396 AGIAGSTTKIYTKAG

-426 ADYLYENVYVGAMGY
+426 ADYPYENVYVGAMGY

-524 QYLTIVNNA
+524 QYLTIVNNT

-547 VVGENSETPVLRGIS
+547 IVGENSETPVLRGIS
-562 LTTGTN
+562 LTAGTN

-577 KIYFSDVKAI
+577 KINFSNVKAI
-587 YSDETQKTLAASD
+587 YSNETQKTLAASD

-606 KVNVNKTGTQYA
+606 KVNANKTGTQYA

>member
-16 VATSVPAVNSFS
+16 VATSVPAINSFS

-62 SQYTNPIGG
+62 SRYTNPIGG

-84 SAMVDGD
+84 AAMVDGD

-96 TGHDIAHGDSY
+96 TGHDVATGDSY

-121 NWKYEGEIL
+121 NWKYEGEIMSSK
-130 NAEDVSWAKPED
+130 DISWANVAD
-142 DGEYKG
+142 
-148 KKISAWAAQTVKH
+148 SAWAAQTVKH

-169 CTWDQTA
+169 CTWDKTA
-176 SGQQSIGVAIS
+176 KASSKIKAGEQSIGVAVS

-199 PVVSG
+199 PIVSG
-204 KVTDFGTETSAW
+204 EVTDFGTESSEW

-260 GDGKITGGKSVKD
+260 GDGKITGGTSTKT

-282 TTYTEA
+282 TSYTEA

-426 ADYLYENVYVGAMGY
+426 ADYPYENVYVGAMGY

-562 LTTGTN
+562 LTAGTN

-577 KIYFSDVKAI
+577 KINFSNVKAI
-587 YSDETQKTLAASD
+587 YSDETQKTLDASD

>member
-62 SQYTNPIGG
+62 SRYTNPIGG

-84 SAMVDGD
+84 AAMVDGD

-96 TGHDIAHGDSY
+96 TGHDVATGDSY

-121 NWKYEGEIL
+121 NWKYEGEIMSSK
-130 NAEDVSWAKPED
+130 DISWANVAD
-142 DGEYKG
+142 
-148 KKISAWAAQTVKH
+148 SAWAAQTVKH

-169 CTWDQTA
+169 CTWDKTA
-176 SGQQSIGVAIS
+176 KASSKIKAGEQSIGVAVS

-199 PVVSG
+199 PIVSG
-204 KVTDFGTETSAW
+204 EVTDFGTESSEW

-260 GDGKITGGKSVKD
+260 GDGKITGGTSTKT

-282 TTYTEA
+282 TSYTEA

-297 NGNYYGQYYLFY
+297 NGNYYGKYYLFY

-325 LNGEWSEGKEIA
+325 LNGEWSEGQEIA

-426 ADYLYENVYVGAMGY
+426 ADYPYENVYVGAMGY

-562 LTTGTN
+562 LTAGTN

-577 KIYFSDVKAI
+577 KINFSNVKAI

>member
-16 VATSVPAVNSFS
+16 VATSVPAINSFS

-62 SQYTNPIGG
+62 SRYTNPIGG

-84 SAMVDGD
+84 AAMVDGD

-96 TGHDIAHGDSY
+96 TGHDVATGDSY

-121 NWKYEGEIL
+121 NWKYEGEIMSSK
-130 NAEDVSWAKPED
+130 DISWANVAD
-142 DGEYKG
+142 
-148 KKISAWAAQTVKH
+148 SAWAAQTVKH

-169 CTWDQTA
+169 CTWDKTA
-176 SGQQSIGVAIS
+176 KASSKIKAGEQSIGVAVS

-199 PVVSG
+199 PIVSG
-204 KVTDFGTETSAW
+204 EVTDFGTESSEW

-260 GDGKITGGKSVKD
+260 GDGKITGGTSTKT

-282 TTYTEA
+282 TSYTEA

-426 ADYLYENVYVGAMGY
+426 ADYPYENVYVGAMGY

-562 LTTGTN
+562 LTAGTN

-577 KIYFSDVKAI
+577 KINFSNVKAI

-658 KAKVVLSWNYS
+658 MAKVVLSWNYS

>member
-43 SGSSIVKEPL
+43 LGSSIVKEPL

-426 ADYLYENVYVGAMGY
+426 ADYPYENVYVGAMGY

>member
-16 VATSVPAVNSFS
+16 VATSVPAINSFS

-62 SQYTNPIGG
+62 SRYTNPIGG

-84 SAMVDGD
+84 AAMVDGD

-96 TGHDIAHGDSY
+96 TGHDVATGDSY

-121 NWKYEGEIL
+121 NWKYEGEIMSSK
-130 NAEDVSWAKPED
+130 DISWANVAD
-142 DGEYKG
+142 
-148 KKISAWAAQTVKH
+148 SAWAAQTVKH

-169 CTWDQTA
+169 CTWDKTA
-176 SGQQSIGVAIS
+176 KESSKIKAGEQSIGVAVS

-199 PVVSG
+199 PIVSG
-204 KVTDFGTETSAW
+204 EVTDFGTESSEW

-260 GDGKITGGKSVKD
+260 GDGKITGGTSTKT

-282 TTYTEA
+282 TSYTEA

-426 ADYLYENVYVGAMGY
+426 ADYPYENVYVGAMGY

-562 LTTGTN
+562 LTAGTN
-568 VITQGQKIS
+568 VITKGQKIS
-577 KIYFSDVKAI
+577 KINFSNVKAI

>member
-62 SQYTNPIGG
+62 SRYTNPIGG

-84 SAMVDGD
+84 AAMVDGD

-96 TGHDIAHGDSY
+96 TGHDVATGDSY

-121 NWKYEGEIL
+121 NWKYEGEIMSSK
-130 NAEDVSWAKPED
+130 DISWANVAD
-142 DGEYKG
+142 
-148 KKISAWAAQTVKH
+148 SAWAAQTVKH

-169 CTWDQTA
+169 CTWDKTA
-176 SGQQSIGVAIS
+176 KASSKIKAGEQSIGVAVS

-199 PVVSG
+199 PIVSG
-204 KVTDFGTETSAW
+204 EVTDFGTESSEW

-260 GDGKITGGKSVKD
+260 GDGKITGGTSTKT

-282 TTYTEA
+282 TSYTEA

-426 ADYLYENVYVGAMGY
+426 ADYPYENVYVGAMGY

-458 TKPAYV
+458 TKSAYV

-524 QYLTIVNNA
+524 QYLTIVNNV

-562 LTTGTN
+562 LTAGTN

-577 KIYFSDVKAI
+577 KINFSNVKAI

-618 TVSYTEG
+618 TVSYAEG

>member
-16 VATSVPAVNSFS
+16 VATSVPAINSFS

-62 SQYTNPIGG
+62 SRYTNPIGG

-84 SAMVDGD
+84 AAMVDGD

-96 TGHDIAHGDSY
+96 TGHDVATGDSY

-121 NWKYEGEIL
+121 NWKYEGEIMSSK
-130 NAEDVSWAKPED
+130 DISWANVAD
-142 DGEYKG
+142 
-148 KKISAWAAQTVKH
+148 SAWAAQTVKH

-169 CTWDQTA
+169 CTWDKTA
-176 SGQQSIGVAIS
+176 KASSKIKAGEQSIGVAVS

-199 PVVSG
+199 PIVSG
-204 KVTDFGTETSAW
+204 EVTDFGTESSEW

-260 GDGKITGGKSVKD
+260 GDGKITGGTSTKT

-282 TTYTEA
+282 TSYTEA

-426 ADYLYENVYVGAMGY
+426 ADYPYENVYVGAMGY

-533 LKITDGTDKAAATF
+533 LKITDGTDKEAATF

-562 LTTGTN
+562 LTAGTN

-577 KIYFSDVKAI
+577 KINFSNVKAI

>member
-16 VATSVPAVNSFS
+16 VATSVPAINSFS

-62 SQYTNPIGG
+62 SRYTNPIGG

-84 SAMVDGD
+84 AAMVDGD

-96 TGHDIAHGDSY
+96 TGHDVATGDSY

-121 NWKYEGEIL
+121 NWKYEGEIMSSK
-130 NAEDVSWAKPED
+130 DISWANVAD
-142 DGEYKG
+142 
-148 KKISAWAAQTVKH
+148 SAWAAQTVKH

-169 CTWDQTA
+169 CTWDKTA
-176 SGQQSIGVAIS
+176 KASSKIKAGEQSIGVAVS

-199 PVVSG
+199 PIVSG
-204 KVTDFGTETSAW
+204 EVTDFGTESSEW

-260 GDGKITGGKSVKD
+260 GDGKITGGTSTKT

-282 TTYTEA
+282 TSYTEA

-426 ADYLYENVYVGAMGY
+426 ADYPYENVYVGAMGY

-577 KIYFSDVKAI
+577 KINFSNVKAI

-705 FKAGKTYWVA
+705 FKVGKTYWVA

>member
-16 VATSVPAVNSFS
+16 VATSVPAINSFS

-62 SQYTNPIGG
+62 SRYTNPIGG

-84 SAMVDGD
+84 AAMVDGD

-96 TGHDIAHGDSY
+96 TGHDVATGDSY

-121 NWKYEGEIL
+121 NWKYEGEIMSSK
-130 NAEDVSWAKPED
+130 DISWANVAD
-142 DGEYKG
+142 
-148 KKISAWAAQTVKH
+148 SAWAAQTVKH

-169 CTWDQTA
+169 CTWDKTA
-176 SGQQSIGVAIS
+176 KASSKIKAGEQSIGVAVS

-199 PVVSG
+199 PIVSG
-204 KVTDFGTETSAW
+204 EVTDFGTESSEW

-260 GDGKITGGKSVKD
+260 GDGKITGGTSTKT

-282 TTYTEA
+282 TSYTEA

-426 ADYLYENVYVGAMGY
+426 ADYPYENVYVGAMGY

-562 LTTGTN
+562 LTAGTN

-577 KIYFSDVKAI
+577 KINFSNVKAI
-587 YSDETQKTLAASD
+587 YSDETQKT
-600 YKVDYS
+600 
-606 KVNVNKTGTQYA
+606 
-618 TVSYTEG
+618 
-625 DITKTVSVGV
+625 
-635 TVMPKLKAVTSLKA
+635 
-649 KVTKKKKAK
+649 
-658 KAKVVLSWNYS
+658 
-669 SKVTGY
+669 
-675 EVYYKTSKNGKFKYA
+675 
-690 TEVTGKKCTVSEETT
+690 
-705 FKAGKTYWVA
+705 
-715 VKAYREY
+715 
-722 NGKTLTGPVKSI
+722 
-734 KIKIKK
+734 

>member
-16 VATSVPAVNSFS
+16 VATSVPAINSFS

-62 SQYTNPIGG
+62 SRYTNPIGG

-84 SAMVDGD
+84 AAMVDGD

-96 TGHDIAHGDSY
+96 TGHDVATGDSY

-121 NWKYEGEIL
+121 NWKYEGEIMSSK
-130 NAEDVSWAKPED
+130 DISWANVAD
-142 DGEYKG
+142 
-148 KKISAWAAQTVKH
+148 SAWAAQTVKH

-169 CTWDQTA
+169 CTWDKTA
-176 SGQQSIGVAIS
+176 KASSKIKAGEQSIGVAVS

-199 PVVSG
+199 PIVSG
-204 KVTDFGTETSAW
+204 EVTDFGTESSEW

-260 GDGKITGGKSVKD
+260 GDGKITGGTSTKT

-282 TTYTEA
+282 TSYTEA

-426 ADYLYENVYVGAMGY
+426 ADYPYENVYVGAMGY

-562 LTTGTN
+562 LTAGTN

-577 KIYFSDVKAI
+577 KINFSNVKAI

-690 TEVTGKKCTVSEETT
+690 TEVTGKTCTVSEETT
-705 FKAGKTYWVA
+705 CKAGKTYWVA